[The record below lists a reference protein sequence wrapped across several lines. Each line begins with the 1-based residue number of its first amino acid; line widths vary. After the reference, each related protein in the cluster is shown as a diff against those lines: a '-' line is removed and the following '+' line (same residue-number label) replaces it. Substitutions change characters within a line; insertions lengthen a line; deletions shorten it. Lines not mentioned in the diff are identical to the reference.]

1 MLAILSLCILCSAV
15 FAAALPQKLSA
26 RQALQPFELQSV
38 TSYLLSQ
45 QYTIEFN
52 FTDPNTGNRAICQ
65 TTWAENTAA
74 PSYALGCTDSTFGF
88 KLDPFIG
95 VNNFTLD
102 LYHWVNNLAGSAYLY
117 GSVPWEPPSGPL
129 SCVVPQAGEGVCSA
143 KSVSVSV
150 SVM

>member
-1 MLAILSLCILCSAV
+1 MAN
-15 FAAALPQKLSA
+15 
-26 RQALQPFELQSV
+26 
-38 TSYLLSQ
+38 LLLL
-45 QYTIEFN
+45 
-52 FTDPNTGNRAICQ
+52 R
-65 TTWAENTAA
+65 AENTAA

>member
-1 MLAILSLCILCSAV
+1 MLSLCILCSAV
-15 FAAALPQKLSA
+15 FVAALPQKLSV

-65 TTWAENTAA
+65 TAWAENTAA
-74 PSYALGCTDSTFGF
+74 PSYALGCSDSTFGF
-88 KLDPFIG
+88 KLDPFVG

-102 LYHWVNNLAGSAYLY
+102 LYHWANSLAGSAYLY